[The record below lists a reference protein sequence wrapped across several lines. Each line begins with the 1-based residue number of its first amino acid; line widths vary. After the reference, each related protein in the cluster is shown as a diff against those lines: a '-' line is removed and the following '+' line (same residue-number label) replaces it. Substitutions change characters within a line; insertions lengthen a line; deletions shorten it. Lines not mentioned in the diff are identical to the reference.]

1 MIDFL
6 LVFLILV
13 VWAIVLLLWT
23 KRAKPELEISPEAQ
37 DILSRVTDE
46 TLIILEVEPVDD
58 QFLCY
63 NYFTKEF
70 VCAGRN
76 IEEIRD
82 RFKQRYPNKDAA
94 VAKGD
99 PAALS
104 ILTQQLKQLN
114 LNQKL
119 CSSHLSTLTDL
130 QFPARIER

>member
-1 MIDFL
+1 MLDFL
-6 LVFLILV
+6 LPVGIGIVIGWVLV
-13 VWAIVLLLWT
+13 NIVHAIQAINQLS
-23 KRAKPELEISPEAQ
+23 AMSPETQ
-37 DILSRVTDE
+37 DTLVKLTNE
-46 TLIILEVEPVDD
+46 TLIILEVEPVNN

-82 RFKQRYPNKDAA
+82 RFAARYPNKDAA

-104 ILTQQLKQLN
+104 ILTQQLKALDENCTSQ
-114 LNQKL
+114 
-119 CSSHLSTLTDL
+119 
-130 QFPARIER
+130 

>member
-1 MIDFL
+1 MLDFL
-6 LVFLILV
+6 LPVGIGIVIGWVLV
-13 VWAIVLLLWT
+13 NIVHAIQAINQLS
-23 KRAKPELEISPEAQ
+23 AMSPESQ
-37 DILSRVTDE
+37 DTLVKLTNE
-46 TLIILEVEPVDD
+46 TLVILEVEPVND

-104 ILTQQLKQLN
+104 ILTQQLKALDENCTSQ
-114 LNQKL
+114 
-119 CSSHLSTLTDL
+119 
-130 QFPARIER
+130 

>member
-1 MIDFL
+1 MLDFL
-6 LVFLILV
+6 LPVGMGIVIGWVLV
-13 VWAIVLLLWT
+13 NIVHAIQAINQLS
-23 KRAKPELEISPEAQ
+23 AMSPETK
-37 DILSRVTDE
+37 DTLVKLTNE
-46 TLIILEVEPVDD
+46 TLIILEVEPVNN

-104 ILTQQLKQLN
+104 ILTQQLKALDENCTSQ
-114 LNQKL
+114 
-119 CSSHLSTLTDL
+119 
-130 QFPARIER
+130 

>member
-37 DILSRVTDE
+37 DILSRVTNE
-46 TLIILEVEPVDD
+46 TLIILEVEPVND

-70 VCAGRN
+70 VCTGRN
-76 IEEIRD
+76 IQEIRD
-82 RFKQRYPNKDAA
+82 RFEQRYPNKDAA

-99 PAALS
+99 STALD
-104 ILTQQLKQLN
+104 ILKQQLKALN
-114 LNQKL
+114 EN
-119 CSSHLSTLTDL
+119 STG
-130 QFPARIER
+130 I

>member
-1 MIDFL
+1 MLDFL
-6 LVFLILV
+6 LPVGIGIVIGWVLV
-13 VWAIVLLLWT
+13 NIVHAIQAINQLS
-23 KRAKPELEISPEAQ
+23 AMSPETQ
-37 DILSRVTDE
+37 DTLVKLTNE
-46 TLIILEVEPVDD
+46 TLIILEVEPVNN

-104 ILTQQLKQLN
+104 ILTQQLKALDENCTSQ
-114 LNQKL
+114 
-119 CSSHLSTLTDL
+119 
-130 QFPARIER
+130 

>member
-1 MIDFL
+1 MLDFL
-6 LVFLILV
+6 PFFCIGIVIGWVLVNIV
-13 VWAIVLLLWT
+13 HAIQAINQLST
-23 KRAKPELEISPEAQ
+23 MSPESQ
-37 DILSRVTDE
+37 DTLVKLTNE
-46 TLIILEVEPVDD
+46 TLIILEVEPVNN

-76 IEEIRD
+76 IEEIQD

-104 ILTQQLKQLN
+104 ILTQQLKALDENCTSQ
-114 LNQKL
+114 
-119 CSSHLSTLTDL
+119 
-130 QFPARIER
+130 

>member
-1 MIDFL
+1 MLDFL
-6 LVFLILV
+6 PFFCIGIVIGWVLVNIV
-13 VWAIVLLLWT
+13 HAIQAINQLST
-23 KRAKPELEISPEAQ
+23 MSPESQ
-37 DILSRVTDE
+37 DTLVKLTNE
-46 TLIILEVEPVDD
+46 TLIILEVEPVNN

-104 ILTQQLKQLN
+104 ILTQQLKALDENCTSQ
-114 LNQKL
+114 
-119 CSSHLSTLTDL
+119 
-130 QFPARIER
+130 

>member
-6 LVFLILV
+6 FVLSILV
-13 VWAIVLLLWT
+13 AWAIVLLFWA
-23 KRAKPELEISPEAQ
+23 KRSKPELEISPEVQ
-37 DILSRVTDE
+37 DILSRVTNE
-46 TLIILEVEPVDD
+46 TLIILEVEPIND

-70 VCAGRN
+70 VCTGRN

-82 RFKQRYPNKDAA
+82 QFEQRYPNKEAA

-104 ILTQQLKQLN
+104 ILKQQLKVLHEN
-114 LNQKL
+114 
-119 CSSHLSTLTDL
+119 STS
-130 QFPARIER
+130 I

>member
-1 MIDFL
+1 MLDFL
-6 LVFLILV
+6 LPVGIGIVIGWVLV
-13 VWAIVLLLWT
+13 NIVHAIQAINQLS
-23 KRAKPELEISPEAQ
+23 AMSPETQ
-37 DILSRVTDE
+37 ETLVKLTNE
-46 TLIILEVEPVDD
+46 TLIILEVEPVNN

-104 ILTQQLKQLN
+104 ILTQQLKALDENCTSQ
-114 LNQKL
+114 
-119 CSSHLSTLTDL
+119 
-130 QFPARIER
+130 

>member
-1 MIDFL
+1 MLDFL
-6 LVFLILV
+6 LPVGIGIVIGWVLV
-13 VWAIVLLLWT
+13 NIVHAIQAINQLST
-23 KRAKPELEISPEAQ
+23 MSPESQ
-37 DILSRVTDE
+37 DTLVKLTNE
-46 TLIILEVEPVDD
+46 TLIILEVEPVNN

-104 ILTQQLKQLN
+104 ILTQQLKALDENCTSQ
-114 LNQKL
+114 
-119 CSSHLSTLTDL
+119 
-130 QFPARIER
+130 

>member
-1 MIDFL
+1 M
-6 LVFLILV
+6 
-13 VWAIVLLLWT
+13 
-23 KRAKPELEISPEAQ
+23 SPESQ
-37 DILSRVTDE
+37 DTLVKLTNE
-46 TLIILEVEPVDD
+46 TLIILEVEPVNN

-104 ILTQQLKQLN
+104 ILTQQLKALDENCTSQ
-114 LNQKL
+114 
-119 CSSHLSTLTDL
+119 
-130 QFPARIER
+130 

>member
-1 MIDFL
+1 MLDFL
-6 LVFLILV
+6 PSFCIGIVIGWVLVNIV
-13 VWAIVLLLWT
+13 HAMRAINQLST
-23 KRAKPELEISPEAQ
+23 MSPESQ
-37 DILSRVTDE
+37 DTLVKLTNE
-46 TLIILEVEPVDD
+46 TLIILEVEPVNN

-104 ILTQQLKQLN
+104 ILTQQLKALDENCTSQ
-114 LNQKL
+114 
-119 CSSHLSTLTDL
+119 
-130 QFPARIER
+130 